1 MIDNLYISTNCF
13 QGKHLGNILEQA
25 ADLQITNIELSSGLS
40 SDGYD
45 EKILERNSDKFRFIV
60 HNYFP
65 PEDTGLVVNLASL
78 NPDIRQASV
87 AFCEHAIE
95 LAARFGIPVYGV
107 HSGFAYD
114 PSPSDLG
121 QIQTHLPR
129 HPLGLVKTAFKESL
143 LTLVDHARKLDVNFC
158 IENNV
163 VPAFNLIDG
172 ENLLDLM
179 TSPADF
185 DEFSQIES
193 LSDVGYLLDFGH
205 LNVSANAMNFSAD
218 QFLQAVEGRVHQV
231 QVTGNDGITDEHGP
245 VAIDDWYLPYLSR
258 FSHIPLSIE
267 SNSLDSDELLNS
279 IKYVTNAMTAT
290 TPA

>member
-13 QGKHLGNILEQA
+13 QGKNLGNILEQA
-25 ADLQITNIELSSGLS
+25 ADLKISNIELSSGLS

-45 EKILERNSDKFRFIV
+45 ETILERNSDKFRFIV

-65 PEDTGLVVNLASL
+65 PEDNGLVVNLASL
-78 NPDIRQASV
+78 DPDIRQASI
-87 AFCEHAIE
+87 AFCKHAIE
-95 LAARFGIPVYGV
+95 LAARYGSPVYGV

-121 QIQTHLPR
+121 EIQTHLPR
-129 HPLGLVKTAFKESL
+129 HPLGPVKKAFEESL
-143 LTLVDHARKLDVNFC
+143 LTLLDHANKLDVNFC

-179 TSPADF
+179 TSPDDF
-185 DEFSQIES
+185 NEFSEIEA
-193 LSDVGYLLDFGH
+193 LSNVGYLLDFGH
-205 LNVSANAMNFSAD
+205 LNVSANAMNFSAQD
-218 QFLQAVEGRVHQV
+218 FMRSVEGRVYQV
-231 QVTGNDGITDEHGP
+231 QVTGNDGITDEHGA
-245 VAIDDWYLPYLSR
+245 VAIDDWYLPHLSR
-258 FSHIPLSIE
+258 FSDLPLSIE